1 MILPG
6 KNLQSDRALLTIGGE
21 ILAVLDQQSSVS
33 AVWEGVQARRSKR
46 ESASPLPFDWFVL
59 ALSLL
64 YAIQA
69 IELHGDLLS
78 KRSVA

>member
-6 KNLQSDRALLTIGGE
+6 KNLQPDRALLTIGGD
-21 ILAVLDQQSSVS
+21 ILAVLGQQSSVS
-33 AVWEGVQARRSKR
+33 GVWEAVQARRSKR
-46 ESASPLPFDWFVL
+46 ANASPLPFDWFVL

-69 IELHGDLLS
+69 IELHDDLLT
-78 KRSVA
+78 KRSAA

>member
-21 ILAVLDQQSSVS
+21 ILAVLDRESSVS
-33 AVWEGVQARRSKR
+33 TIWDAVRARRSKR
-46 ESASPLPFDWFVL
+46 EDASPLPFDWFVL

-69 IELHGDLLS
+69 IEPQGDLL
-78 KRSVA
+78 RRQTIA

>member
-6 KNLQSDRALLTIGGE
+6 KNLQPDRALLTIGGE

-33 AVWEGVQARRSKR
+33 KVWEAVRSSRSKR
-46 ESASPLPFDWFVL
+46 ENATPMPFDWFIL

-64 YAIQA
+64 YAVRA
-69 IELHGDLLS
+69 IDLHGDLLS
-78 KRSVA
+78 KRSVE